1 MGVAITTN
9 HHVREFLFQWDVPDD
24 VLDSQ
29 FEHLDS
35 FEATTGFFKYRGWW
49 YHVSD
54 FVRISGVDN
63 LNNQF
68 EPWDGYSSDSFFSG
82 VLIKLHR
89 DGETYTVGTYMKKEA
104 GKAACRKWRK

>member
-9 HHVREFLFQWDVPDD
+9 HHVHEFLYQWDVPND
-24 VLDSQ
+24 VLNDQ

-54 FVRISGVDN
+54 FMGTPMEGVGRGC
-63 LNNQF
+63 
-68 EPWDGYSSDSFFSG
+68 PGFF
-82 VLIKLHR
+82 LLR
-89 DGETYTVGTYMKKEA
+89 CTD
-104 GKAACRKWRK
+104 KAT

>member
-9 HHVREFLFQWDVPDD
+9 HHVREFLFQWDVPND
-24 VLDSQ
+24 VLNSQ

-54 FVRISGVDN
+54 FMVNPAI
-63 LNNQF
+63 QF
-68 EPWDGYSSDSFFSG
+68 MDGWDGYTSDSFFSG
-82 VLIKLHR
+82 VLIKLHK
-89 DGETYTVGTYMKKEA
+89 DGETYTVGTWISRGTSDEEEN
-104 GKAACRKWRK
+104 

>member
-9 HHVREFLFQWDVPDD
+9 HHVREFLYQWDVPND
-24 VLDSQ
+24 VLDDQ

-54 FVRISGVDN
+54 FMRTPMEG
-63 LNNQF
+63 
-68 EPWDGYSSDSFFSG
+68 WDGAAPDSFFSG
-82 VLIKLHR
+82 VLIKLHE
-89 DGETYTVGTYMKKEA
+89 DGETYTVGTYMS
-104 GKAACRKWRK
+104 

>member
-9 HHVREFLFQWDVPDD
+9 HHVREFLYMWDVPYD
-24 VLDSQ
+24 VLCDQ

-54 FVRISGVDN
+54 FMGTPM
-63 LNNQF
+63 
-68 EPWDGYSSDSFFSG
+68 EGWDGAAPDSFFSG
-82 VLIKLHR
+82 VLIKLHD
-89 DGETYTVGTYMKKEA
+89 DGETYTVGTYMS
-104 GKAACRKWRK
+104 